1 MNSSPIKTIILFFT
15 ALICL
20 GTFLLCLPV
29 ALQDGAEF
37 SVLTALFTAT
47 SAVCVTGLS
56 VVSVGTHFTEFGQ
69 IVILCLL
76 QIGGLGYMLVS
87 TGLGVIFG
95 KLALKDRKIMQDLF
109 DISSFND
116 LFKLL
121 KKAVLI
127 VLGIEL
133 IGAAVMTVG
142 FAKIFP
148 LGTSIYYGIF
158 HSVSAFCNGG
168 FSPFTNSL
176 ESFATSPTILYTVVA
191 LVVLGSLGFFVLVDI
206 IDNIRG
212 ENIRLTF
219 HSKIILQ
226 MTLILVIFGV
236 IAFCAGEFFTLVNQN
251 PLGYVINNS
260 VFQAISSRTAGFNSL
275 PMANITT
282 FTAFAIIMLMFI
294 GGGPGSTAGGIKITT
309 LALVFVFIKSVLRGD
324 EYYTLGKKNLDIDI
338 VRKALLVFIMMTVL
352 MTFFI
357 LLMLYVEPDIE
368 PLKIIFEC
376 VSGFCTVGL
385 SLGITPELS
394 SAGKMLLIAAMFVGR
409 IGAITILIYMLSRKN
424 IPNGIK
430 YPDDKILI
438 G

>member
-1 MNSSPIKTIILFFT
+1 MNSSPIKTIILFFA

-20 GTFLLCLPV
+20 GTLLLCLPC
-29 ALQDGAEF
+29 ALQEDAEF
-37 SVLTALFTAT
+37 SVLTNLFTAT

-56 VVSVGTHFTEFGQ
+56 VVSIGTHFTDFGQ

-87 TGLGVIFG
+87 TGLGILFG

-121 KKAVLI
+121 EKAILI

-133 IGAAVMTVG
+133 IGAVVMTVG

-148 LGTSIYYGIF
+148 LGKSIYYGIF

-168 FSPFTNSL
+168 FSPFTDSL
-176 ESFATSPTILYTVVA
+176 ESFANSPVILYSVVA

-212 ENIRLTF
+212 KNIRLTF

-226 MTLILVIFGV
+226 MTFILIVFGV
-236 IAFCAGEFFTLVNQN
+236 IAFCVGEFFTLVEQN
-251 PLGYVINNS
+251 PVGYVINNS
-260 VFQAISSRTAGFNSL
+260 IFQAISSRTAGFNTL
-275 PMANITT
+275 PMQGMTT
-282 FTAFAIIMLMFI
+282 FTAFSIIMLMFI
-294 GGGPGSTAGGIKITT
+294 GGGPGSTAGGVKITT
-309 LALVFVFIKSVLRGD
+309 LALVFVFIKKVLRDD
-324 EYYTLGKKNLDIDI
+324 EYYTLGKKNIEVDI
-338 VRKALLVFIMMTVL
+338 VRKAVLVFILMTVL

-394 SAGKMLLIAAMFVGR
+394 SAGRMLLIAAMFVGR
-409 IGAITILIYMLSRKN
+409 IGAITMLIYMLSRKN
-424 IPNGIK
+424 SPNSIK